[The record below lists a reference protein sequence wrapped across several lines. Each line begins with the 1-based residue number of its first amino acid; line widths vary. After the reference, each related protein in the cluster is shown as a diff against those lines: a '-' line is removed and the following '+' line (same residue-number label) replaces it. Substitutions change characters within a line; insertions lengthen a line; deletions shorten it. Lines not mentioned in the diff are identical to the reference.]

1 MNKVLRTLVTRSLT
15 IQCDSIPYRY
25 ENLSY
30 KKIFNWIRTE
40 AAIYLKRVD
49 PWGWPTHVQLEP
61 TSLCNLKCEL
71 CPVTTGLHRK
81 TGNMEYSLFKNFL
94 NEVGDYLLL
103 IMFWDWGEP
112 LINPRIYEMI
122 KLAKDRGIKTVTS
135 TNAHLLANQENAE
148 KLVRS
153 GLDTLI
159 IAIDGATQ
167 ETYTKYRKSGNI
179 KTVLEGIR
187 CVVEAKNKIGAENPL
202 VNMRFIP
209 MRHNEHELSQMINLA
224 AEMDVDVLSIKTLN
238 PASNDMYNLN
248 RESGETNVA
257 FLPLS
262 PGLRRFR
269 YNEDNAGLERV
280 RRHPFC
286 KNPWNA
292 PTVHWDGTISP
303 CTYDYEERF
312 PFGRLEEKTFK
323 EIWFGIPYK
332 EFRTRLRKQW
342 PDVMMCGNCSYAFE
356 GGSCW
361 NETIVEVF
369 YNPRLSD
376 VFSSGFQGTNNH
388 VAVFPNSQM
397 TFGTTYINEVS
408 L

>member
-1 MNKVLRTLVTRSLT
+1 MPKVRNIQLMNKVLRTLVTRSLT
-15 IQCDSIPYRY
+15 IQSDSIPYHY

-40 AAIYLKRVD
+40 AAIYLKRID

-61 TSLCNLKCEL
+61 TSLCNLRCAL

-81 TGNMEYSLFKNFL
+81 TGNMEYELFKKFL
-94 NEVGDYLLL
+94 DEVGDYLLL

-135 TNAHLLANQENAE
+135 TNAHLLANRENAE
-148 KLVRS
+148 KLVHS

-159 IAIDGATQ
+159 VAIDGITQ
-167 ETYTKYRKSGNI
+167 EAYTKYRKSGNV
-179 KTVLEGIR
+179 KTVIEGIR
-187 CVVEAKNKIGAENPL
+187 CVLEARKKIKTKNPL

-209 MRHNEHELSQMINLA
+209 MRHNEHELSKMINLA
-224 AEMDVDVLSIKTLN
+224 TEMGVDVLSVKTLN

-248 RESGETNVA
+248 RDNRETNLE
-257 FLPLS
+257 FLPIA
-262 PGLRRFR
+262 PDLRRFH
-269 YNEDNAGLERV
+269 YKEDKDGPGRV

-312 PFGRLEEKTFK
+312 PFGRLGEKTFK
-323 EIWFGIPYK
+323 EIWFDAPYK
-332 EFRTRLRKQW
+332 EFRTRLRRKW
-342 PDVMMCGNCSYAFE
+342 PHVVMCGNCSYAFE

-361 NETIVEVF
+361 NETIAKLY
-369 YNPRLSD
+369 YNQRVKEL
-376 VFSSGFQGTNNH
+376 FSPDFIGLN
-388 VAVFPNSQM
+388 
-397 TFGTTYINEVS
+397 TYLESLPLNEKS
-408 L
+408 K